1 MTLTELFRNGL
12 TRNNTTYAVRVLDNG
27 GLPKFS
33 IQPTDGGDETLYFT
47 VDTAFGGDVRLEPWK
62 ERA

>member
-33 IQPTDGGDETLYFT
+33 IQPTDGGDETLFFT
-47 VDTAFGGDVRLEPWK
+47 VDTAFGGDVRLEPLK
-62 ERA
+62 VRS